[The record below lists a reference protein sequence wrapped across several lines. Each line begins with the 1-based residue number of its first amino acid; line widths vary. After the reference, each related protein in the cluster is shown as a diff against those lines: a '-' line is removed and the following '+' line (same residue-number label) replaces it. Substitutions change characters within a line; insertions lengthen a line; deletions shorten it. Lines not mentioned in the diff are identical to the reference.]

1 MKLFHIDLYDHQT
14 SFYNVEKTFNSN
26 FVRHHRH
33 YCASE
38 LISTYCAFIFAK
50 SYFGREVRLKNPQLI
65 YEQHPS
71 SKEEENITIIV
82 ILPLQAADF
91 EKLSGGRLSEF
102 ITQDM
107 NKSFCAS
114 DSEEDFTTIV
124 MVFSTIQHR
133 RS

>member
-14 SFYNVEKTFNSN
+14 SLYNVEKTFNSN

-33 YCASE
+33 YCKPE

-50 SYFGREVRLKNPQLI
+50 SYFSRLNTRSTSEKSTTGLQTA
-65 YEQHPS
+65 

-91 EKLSGGRLSEF
+91 EKLIWR
-102 ITQDM
+102 
-107 NKSFCAS
+107 SFVRVYHPGH
-114 DSEEDFTTIV
+114 E
-124 MVFSTIQHR
+124 
-133 RS
+133 